1 MNIKTGQTMKTK
13 ITPHMKNIIK
23 YTLLFTL
30 CACLGFFMS
39 CKRKDKTAGSQ
50 EPREIDVAEVVVD
63 SVVLHKTYPGYLSAG
78 NSVEVTAKV
87 DGTLLKKYY
96 DAGTEVKKGQIL
108 FQIDPTLYKDALS
121 RAEASLA
128 SAISARDY
136 AKSRYA
142 AVQKAF
148 DAEAVSKM
156 EVLQAESTLHQ
167 AEADIKDCQAAL
179 HTAQTNLGY
188 CTMKAVMDG
197 MISDSSIG
205 EGNYVNGADDPIVLA
220 TIYDTSTV
228 SAAFEIEDAQYER
241 MVGRTQGIN
250 DPIYQSIPLKFR
262 EKLLHDYTAKLSYE
276 SPTINTNT
284 GTILL
289 KGDINNP
296 YGELKEGMYVTID
309 LPYGVDPKA
318 VLVKDASIGTDQL
331 GKYVYVINDS
341 NKVVYTPIK
350 VGEIYRDSLRIVESG
365 LRPGDRYVSKAL
377 LTVRNGEQVTPKLIK

>member
-1 MNIKTGQTMKTK
+1 
-13 ITPHMKNIIK
+13 
-23 YTLLFTL
+23 
-30 CACLGFFMS
+30 
-39 CKRKDKTAGSQ
+39 
-50 EPREIDVAEVVVD
+50 VVID

-96 DAGTEVKKGQIL
+96 DAGTEVKKGQML

-197 MISDSSIG
+197 FISDSSIG

-241 MVGRTQGIN
+241 MVGRTQGVN

-289 KGDINNP
+289 KGDIDNP

-331 GKYVYVINDS
+331 GKYVYVVNDS

-350 VGEIYRDSLRIVESG
+350 VGELYRDSLRIVESG
-365 LRPGDRYVSKAL
+365 LSKGDRYVAKAL
-377 LTVRNGEQVTPKLIK
+377 LTVRNGETVTPKLIK

>member
-1 MNIKTGQTMKTK
+1 MKTK
-13 ITPHMKNIIK
+13 NTPHMKNISK
-23 YTLLFTL
+23 YTLLCVL
-30 CACLGFFMS
+30 CVSLGYFMS
-39 CKRKDKTAGSQ
+39 CKRKDKTAGHQ
-50 EPREIDVAEVVVD
+50 ETPEIDVAEVVID

-96 DAGTEVKKGQIL
+96 DAGTEVKKGQML

-197 MISDSSIG
+197 FISDSSIG

-220 TIYDTSTV
+220 TIYD
-228 SAAFEIEDAQYER
+228 AAPAP
-241 MVGRTQGIN
+241 V
-250 DPIYQSIPLKFR
+250 
-262 EKLLHDYTAKLSYE
+262 
-276 SPTINTNT
+276 
-284 GTILL
+284 
-289 KGDINNP
+289 
-296 YGELKEGMYVTID
+296 
-309 LPYGVDPKA
+309 
-318 VLVKDASIGTDQL
+318 
-331 GKYVYVINDS
+331 
-341 NKVVYTPIK
+341 
-350 VGEIYRDSLRIVESG
+350 
-365 LRPGDRYVSKAL
+365 
-377 LTVRNGEQVTPKLIK
+377 

>member
-241 MVGRTQGIN
+241 MVGRTQGVN
-250 DPIYQSIPLKFR
+250 DPIYQAIPLKFR
-262 EKLLHDYTAKLSYE
+262 EKLLHDYTAKLSHE

-289 KGDINNP
+289 KGDIDNP
-296 YGELKEGMYVTID
+296 HGELKEGMYVTID

-331 GKYVYVINDS
+331 GKYVYVVNDS

-350 VGEIYRDSLRIVESG
+350 VGEIYRDSLRIAESG
-365 LRPGDRYVSKAL
+365 LRPGDRYVAKAL